1 MALMTKPTL
10 YLFVGYPGAG
20 KTTIARIL
28 TQLTGG
34 VHLWADFER
43 HVMFDEVTHNREE
56 SKILYDHLN
65 RTADELLEQGRCVI
79 YDTNFNFRRDRN
91 RLRDIA
97 AKHGANT
104 TVIWVTTDRQ
114 VAEKRA
120 TEESADQ
127 ATRIWGNM
135 PPQEFTRL
143 SDNLQSPDDDEQ
155 VVRIDGHHADEA
167 SIKAALNL

>member
-1 MALMTKPTL
+1 MKPTL

-20 KTTIARIL
+20 KTTVARII

-43 HVMFDEVTHNREE
+43 HVMFDEVTHSHEE
-56 SKILYDHLN
+56 SKVLYSHLN
-65 RTADELLEQGRCVI
+65 RTANELLEQGRSVI
-79 YDTNFNFRRDRN
+79 FDTNFNFRSDRD

-97 AKHGANT
+97 AKHGADT
-104 TVIWVTTDRQ
+104 VVIWVTTDRELAQ
-114 VAEKRA
+114 KRA

-127 ATRIWGNM
+127 ETRIWGNM
-135 PPQEFTRL
+135 PKRDFDRL
-143 SDNLQSPDDDEQ
+143 SDNLQQPDDDEA
-155 VVRIDGHHADEA
+155 VVRIDGSQADEA